1 MLTLPTAPRPV
12 ARGRRTLLRAAAAT
26 AWSATLGV
34 PAGSLAAGRPI
45 LIEFSHVVTADTA
58 KGRAALHFK
67 QLAEA
72 RTGGRVRVEVHP
84 DSTLYKDREELEALQ
99 MGAVQMLA
107 PSLSKLS
114 ALGIPEFEAF
124 DLPFLFRDHASFR
137 AVAEGEIGRRL
148 LDRLAPRGL
157 QGLAYWDNG
166 FKVFTANR
174 PLQSP
179 GDLRGLK
186 VRVQASR
193 TLVEQMR
200 LLGAQ
205 VSVSPLANV
214 FESLRSGQLDGQE
227 NVPSNIHS
235 QRLHEVQS
243 HLTLTRHGY
252 LAYAVLTHRRFWERL
267 PADIR
272 GHLEAAMK
280 EATRYANRIAE
291 AENAQA
297 LARIA
302 ASGKVAMHTP
312 STTEMR
318 RWQQA
323 LAPIDAQAGGWIDP
337 QLIAAIRRAAVPP
350 P

>member
-1 MLTLPTAPRPV
+1 MDTAPLHRI
-12 ARGRRTLLRAAAAT
+12 AHSRRTLLRAAAAT
-26 AWSATLGV
+26 AGAASLGV
-34 PAGSLAAGRPI
+34 PAGGLTNARPI
-45 LIEFSHVVTADTA
+45 LIEFSHVVTAETA

-72 RTGGRVRVEVHP
+72 RTGGRVRVEVYP

-114 ALGIPEFEAF
+114 ALGIADFEVF
-124 DLPFLFRDHASFR
+124 DLPFLFRDQSGFR
-137 AVAEGEIGRRL
+137 AVAEGEIGAGLLRRL
-148 LDRLAPRGL
+148 EPLGL
-157 QGLAYWDNG
+157 KGLAYWDNG

-174 PLQSP
+174 PLQAP

-200 LLGAQ
+200 VLGAQ
-205 VSVSPLANV
+205 ASVSPLANV
-214 FESLRSGQLDGQE
+214 FESLKSGQLDGQE

-243 HLTLTRHGY
+243 HLAMTRHGY
-252 LAYAVLTHRRFWERL
+252 LAYAVLTHRRFWDRL
-267 PADIR
+267 PGDIR
-272 GHLEAAMK
+272 AHLEVAMK
-280 EATRYANRIAE
+280 DATRYANRIAE
-291 AENAQA
+291 AENARA
-297 LARIA
+297 LDRIA
-302 ASGKVAMHTP
+302 RSGHVSIHTP
-312 STTEMR
+312 PPAEMR

-323 LAPIDAQAGGWIDP
+323 LAPLDTVAGGWVNP
-337 QLIAAIRRAAVPP
+337 QLIARLRRAAAPP

>member
-1 MLTLPTAPRPV
+1 MSTAPHRI
-12 ARGRRTLLRAAAAT
+12 AASRRTLLRAAAAT
-26 AWSATLGV
+26 ACAAGLGV
-34 PAGSLAAGRPI
+34 PAGSLASGRPI
-45 LIEFSHVVTADTA
+45 LIEFSHVVTAATA

-72 RTGGRVRVEVHP
+72 RTGGRVRVEVYP

-114 ALGIPEFEAF
+114 ALGIADFEVF
-124 DLPFLFRDHASFR
+124 DLPFLFCDQGAFR
-137 AVAEGEIGRRL
+137 AAAEGGIGAGLLRRL
-148 LDRLAPRGL
+148 EPLGIK
-157 QGLAYWDNG
+157 GLAYWDNG
-166 FKVFTANR
+166 FKVFSANR
-174 PLQSP
+174 PLLGP
-179 GDLRGLK
+179 GDLRGLR

-200 LLGAQ
+200 VLGAQ

-214 FESLRSGQLDGQE
+214 FESLKSGQLDGQE
-227 NVPSNIHS
+227 NVPSNVHS

-243 HLTLTRHGY
+243 HLALTRHGY

-267 PADIR
+267 PGDIR
-272 GHLEAAMK
+272 VHLEAAMK
-280 EATRYANRIAE
+280 DATRYANRIAE
-291 AENAQA
+291 AENARA

-302 ASGKVAMHTP
+302 ESGHVSVHAPTAR
-312 STTEMR
+312 EMQ

-323 LAPIDAQAGGWIDP
+323 LAPLDAIAGGWIDP
-337 QLIAAIRRAAVPP
+337 QLIANLRRAASAPP
-350 P
+350 